1 MRIRA
6 LFLSWLAAVTLS
18 SLAGC
23 AGTLPPPAQWK
34 SEPDIVMVENE
45 RFRADLKPVCGKLGG
60 CEAFVLRI
68 VNKTDKNIKVNWNKT
83 LYICGGRTSGGF
95 MFKGIAYKDRNNPK
109 PPDVVLGNATWTKTI
124 WPNNLAHYVTGR
136 EAGWRNEA
144 MPQGENGA
152 YVSLSI
158 DNKEVSERL
167 VVRLSPVRP

>member
-6 LFLSWLAAVTLS
+6 LFLSWLAAGTLI

-34 SEPDIVMVENE
+34 IEPDIVMVENVQ
-45 RFRADLKPVCGKLGG
+45 FRAHLKPVCDKHGG

-68 VNKTDKNIKVNWNKT
+68 INKTDKNIKVNWNKT
-83 LYICGGRTSGGF
+83 LYISGGHTSGGF
-95 MFKGIAYKDRNNPK
+95 MFKGVVYKDRNNPK
-109 PPDVVLGNATWTKTI
+109 PDVVLGNATLTKTI

-136 EAGWRNEA
+136 EGGWRHEA

-158 DNKEVSERL
+158 DDKEVSERL
-167 VVRLSPVRP
+167 VIRLSLVRP